1 MDSYPPQP
9 LPTITA
15 GLVGAVSGDN
25 VDVLHRLSELLEEI
39 RLQPQRNGPKTK
51 VRLRVLSGPEQHCNT
66 LNDWAVIQ
74 TDVALDVIVPVS
86 INECRAGTASEPLLD
101 PWDALLSKAD
111 SVIVLDG
118 KPSVNNPAHHM
129 AELTMLNNI
138 DVLLTVGDPDPNQI
152 YGLTKDL
159 LEEAFRRDIP
169 VIAVSTEAPKLEL
182 IVRPKNS
189 LGTRKFADVIPK
201 LIEPSLASTGLI
213 TNLALND
220 EPQWLSRPRP
230 TGTRWA
236 YAAYPIL
243 LWLVGVSKKRS
254 KGPTEP
260 PPPPASILHE
270 AFDWWDREANLAAQA
285 FRSAVI
291 VNFVLAA
298 LAVLLAAFSALVSE
312 AKWLFVLAEVVTIAL
327 LLVNTWLA
335 ERRQWHSRWLES
347 REVAELLRVS
357 ILLRQ
362 VGIGRG
368 VVASD
373 SSNWSR
379 RYVCA
384 LERSTPP
391 LSIDQSNIE
400 TIAAGIEAEIESQSA
415 WNKASAH
422 RMHTAGHRIE
432 KFGEILFIAVL
443 GLAVGWLILW
453 LANPY
458 AAKSLKYWLTAFT
471 AGLPAVATAS
481 YGIRI
486 ILDFEGIAGRAHRL
500 GQTLHEALSQWRTTE
515 PSAAALQAFINQA
528 THTMLIDVN
537 AWRLLAEGRK
547 LAVPG

>member
-1 MDSYPPQP
+1 
-9 LPTITA
+9 
-15 GLVGAVSGDN
+15 
-25 VDVLHRLSELLEEI
+25 
-39 RLQPQRNGPKTK
+39 
-51 VRLRVLSGPEQHCNT
+51 
-66 LNDWAVIQ
+66 
-74 TDVALDVIVPVS
+74 
-86 INECRAGTASEPLLD
+86 
-101 PWDALLSKAD
+101 
-111 SVIVLDG
+111 
-118 KPSVNNPAHHM
+118 M
-129 AELTMLNNI
+129 AELAMLNNI
-138 DVLLTVGDPDPNQI
+138 DILLAVGDMEPSQI
-152 YGLTKDL
+152 FGLTQDL

-169 VIAVSTEAPKLEL
+169 IIAVGTEALKLEL

-189 LGTRKFADVIPK
+189 LSTHKIANVIPK
-201 LIEPSLASTGLI
+201 LIEPSLASIGSI

-230 TGTRWA
+230 AGTRWA

-243 LWLVGVSKKRS
+243 LWLVGVGKKLS

-260 PPPPASILHE
+260 PPAPASILHE
-270 AFDWWDREANLAAQA
+270 AFDWWDGEANLAAQA

-291 VNFVLAA
+291 VNFALAA

-312 AKWLFVLAEVVTIAL
+312 AKWLFVLAEIITIAL

-373 SSNWSR
+373 SSNWSK

-391 LSIDQSNIE
+391 LSIDLSNIE
-400 TIAAGIEAEIESQSA
+400 TIAAGIEAEIESQSS
-415 WNKASAH
+415 WNKTSAH
-422 RMHTAGHRIE
+422 RMHTAAHRIE
-432 KFGEILFIAVL
+432 KFGEVLFIAVL

-471 AGLPAVATAS
+471 AGLPALATAS

-500 GQTLHEALSQWRTTE
+500 GQTLHEALNQWRATE
-515 PSAAALQAFINQA
+515 PSAAGLQAFANQSA
-528 THTMLIDVN
+528 YTMLIDVN